1 MNPNKRILIN
11 TIVLY
16 VNLLVTIV
24 VNLYSTRVILNAL
37 GVEDYGIVNLISGI
51 VAMLS
56 FIQNSMTVSTQRY
69 LSINIGR
76 GDVRLQSVIFNSS
89 LVLHFFLALILFII
103 FESVAPVIFN
113 SFLQIPIGRLDSA
126 QILYQLTILST
137 LSIIIGV
144 PYGATITAH
153 ENMTI
158 YALISICESVMV
170 LVGSLYLLSYGG
182 DRLILYGV
190 IIAFVRVVA
199 TVIMCLYCRHSYEET
214 KIRMSDVHTSSI
226 RQIAGFSFWNML
238 GAFAVAC
245 RYQGVAIVMNAF
257 RGVVINAAFGIA
269 NQVSGQL
276 SNFAATMNKAMAP
289 QIMQREGEGSTS
301 SMVSLAIKQCRYSS
315 FLLAYAIIPLFI
327 GMPYVLQLWL
337 KEVPIYCTTFCRI
350 MLGVAAVQQLT
361 TGLQTAIQAKGNIKY
376 YQVAISFFLMLNIP
390 CAYFLLHFDV
400 NPSFVIY
407 AIMFVEMVCIIV
419 RLVFSNKL
427 VGLNYKDFLVGVF
440 SPAVFVYI
448 IGGSVVGAISQCV
461 FGDIASFRSLLL
473 VIVLSMINTTITV
486 VICLSKYEK
495 SQINLMLNK
504 VLKLHA

>member
-1 MNPNKRILIN
+1 
-11 TIVLY
+11 
-16 VNLLVTIV
+16 
-24 VNLYSTRVILNAL
+24 
-37 GVEDYGIVNLISGI
+37 
-51 VAMLS
+51 
-56 FIQNSMTVSTQRY
+56 
-69 LSINIGR
+69 
-76 GDVRLQSVIFNSS
+76 
-89 LVLHFFLALILFII
+89 
-103 FESVAPVIFN
+103 
-113 SFLQIPIGRLDSA
+113 
-126 QILYQLTILST
+126 
-137 LSIIIGV
+137 
-144 PYGATITAH
+144 
-153 ENMTI
+153 
-158 YALISICESVMV
+158 
-170 LVGSLYLLSYGG
+170 
-182 DRLILYGV
+182 
-190 IIAFVRVVA
+190 
-199 TVIMCLYCRHSYEET
+199 
-214 KIRMSDVHTSSI
+214 
-226 RQIAGFSFWNML
+226 
-238 GAFAVAC
+238 
-245 RYQGVAIVMNAF
+245 
-257 RGVVINAAFGIA
+257 
-269 NQVSGQL
+269 
-276 SNFAATMNKAMAP
+276 
-289 QIMQREGEGSTS
+289 
-301 SMVSLAIKQCRYSS
+301 
-315 FLLAYAIIPLFI
+315 
-327 GMPYVLQLWL
+327 
-337 KEVPIYCTTFCRI
+337 